1 MTSQKLILID
11 YQNIQNMTGIKQLGK
26 SVVCEVFL
34 GPNQKISGEQL
45 QEFEYAITRWK
56 VVNQP
61 GKNAADMQ
69 IVFKLGQLI
78 DNFNEF
84 YILSKDTDF
93 DSVIAFVLAKPGK
106 RIKRIENL
114 SKNNFQS
121 VKVSK

>member
-1 MTSQKLILID
+1 MDAKKLILID
-11 YQNIQNMTGIKQLGK
+11 YQNIQNITGIRQLGK
-26 SVVCEVFL
+26 QVVCEVFL

-45 QEFEYAITRWK
+45 QEFEYAITRWN

-69 IVFKLGQLI
+69 IAFKLGQLI

-93 DSVIAFVLAKPGK
+93 DSMIAFVLAKPGK
-106 RIKRIENL
+106 RIKRIETL
-114 SKNNFQS
+114 SKNNFQT